1 MRAFGP
7 ADPQP
12 GHQQPRGNGSPRPD
26 SGANSSAASASPPLV
41 PKVTY
46 PLSLKVSLWLA
57 ANLLLLAIL
66 GAGFFLTQGGVGW
79 SALVAGPSGDRVHAL
94 FNVIAGEAAAAAP
107 GPARDAV
114 LARFGGAYGA
124 QFSLHGPGELALA
137 GSGSALPPALRERL
151 EFRGPPRPFPG
162 GRPRDR
168 GERIDG
174 GQPGARP
181 GAGEPADPRASPRPR
196 LEREGPFRGEVSLFP
211 AAELRPFRFISR
223 TQDPPAYWLGM
234 RVNFAPADRERP
246 GRPPFAILLA
256 RLDTLPGLL
265 HLLNLQ
271 SWLLGAGAVLALSIL
286 FWLPLV
292 RGITRSLRDL
302 TAATGRIAEGR
313 LDTRVDTR
321 RRDELGHLGESV
333 NRMATRLEA
342 QQHSQKRFLGDVAH
356 ELCSPLARLQLATGI
371 LANQAPAG
379 LRDTVGDARE
389 EVQQISTLVNELLAF
404 TKAGLHPRTVTLTP
418 VAVEPLAREVVAREA
433 PGHPVEFAFPPDL
446 RAAADNDLLR
456 RALANLVRNAARYGG
471 PGNPVT
477 LSGATAAGRV
487 TLAVED
493 EGPGVPAADL
503 DRLGEPF
510 FRPELARTREGG
522 GVGLGLA
529 IVRTSVAACGGEVRF
544 ANRRPRGFRAE
555 LTLGAA

>member
-1 MRAFGP
+1 M
-7 ADPQP
+7 
-12 GHQQPRGNGSPRPD
+12 
-26 SGANSSAASASPPLV
+26 

-66 GAGFFLTQGGVGW
+66 GAGFFITQGGVGW
-79 SALVAGPSGDRVHAL
+79 SALVGGPAGDRVHAL

-114 LARFGGAYGA
+114 LARFGAAYGA

-137 GSGSALPPALRERL
+137 GHRATLPPALRERL
-151 EFRGPPRPFPG
+151 EFRGPPRLFG
-162 GRPRDR
+162 GRPR
-168 GERIDG
+168 ERAEHPETAEPAG
-174 GQPGARP
+174 RP
-181 GAGEPADPRASPRPR
+181 AANEPADARSAARPRPDG
-196 LEREGPFRGEVSLFP
+196 ESGPPFL
-211 AAELRPFRFISR
+211 AAELRPFRFIAR
-223 TQDPPAYWLGM
+223 TEDPPAYWVGL
-234 RVNFAPADRERP
+234 RVNFSPAERERP

-256 RLDTLPGLL
+256 RLDSLASLL
-265 HLLNLQ
+265 HLLGLQ
-271 SWLLGAGAVLALSIL
+271 SWLLGAGAVLGLSIL

-292 RGITRSLRDL
+292 RGMTRSLRDL

-333 NRMATRLEA
+333 NRMAARLEA
-342 QQHSQKRFLGDVAH
+342 QLHGQKRFLGDVAH

-371 LANQAPAG
+371 LADQAPAA
-379 LRDTVGDARE
+379 LRDTVGDVRD
-389 EVQQISTLVNELLAF
+389 EVQQISALVNELLAF
-404 TKAGLHPRTVTLTP
+404 TKAGLQPRAVTLAP
-418 VAVEPLAREVVAREA
+418 VAVDPLAREVAAREA
-433 PGHPVEFAFPPDL
+433 PGHPVRFTFPAGL
-446 RAAADNDLLR
+446 RVAADADLLR
-456 RALANLVRNAARYGG
+456 RAVGNLVRNAARYGG
-471 PGNPVT
+471 AGTPITLTGAVT
-477 LSGATAAGRV
+477 AGRV

-510 FRPELARTREGG
+510 FRPEAARTREGG

-529 IVRTSVAACGGEVRF
+529 IVRASVAACGGEVRF
-544 ANRRPRGFRAE
+544 ANRAPRGFRAE
-555 LTLGAA
+555 LTLAAA